1 MGSQDHNGLRH
12 VSLPL
17 VTYPVSFTSG
27 YLLWVIYS
35 GSFALGIH
43 IKDQSKM
50 ALNAE
55 SHHSRHEAQ
64 NKTRQKWRAYRVKSS
79 RLAPLVPEG
88 GSSIYQGGYRTY
100 RGLNGLGLPLRDS
113 AGLVAAQAVNVTRLP
128 PLRALH
134 PGNERTLV
142 GTGYSVSRQYTR
154 ATYCC
159 QRKWVIESIP
169 GSRQVFATTR
179 ANSLSP
185 RRGLSEIAPPGRPL
199 RAPKRTYFLKFAMH
213 PGSLGVSALRIIL
226 GATWR

>member
-1 MGSQDHNGLRH
+1 
-12 VSLPL
+12 
-17 VTYPVSFTSG
+17 
-27 YLLWVIYS
+27 
-35 GSFALGIH
+35 
-43 IKDQSKM
+43 M

-199 RAPKRTYFLKFAMH
+199 RA
-213 PGSLGVSALRIIL
+213 L
-226 GATWR
+226 GAPDKPHLLPKICDAPGVVRCLCPQDHSWRNVAMTSGVIGLTPRISASIHAWRSSI

>member
-1 MGSQDHNGLRH
+1 
-12 VSLPL
+12 
-17 VTYPVSFTSG
+17 
-27 YLLWVIYS
+27 
-35 GSFALGIH
+35 
-43 IKDQSKM
+43 M

-159 QRKWVIESIP
+159 QRKWVIRCL
-169 GSRQVFATTR
+169 SR
-179 ANSLSP
+179 
-185 RRGLSEIAPPGRPL
+185 
-199 RAPKRTYFLKFAMH
+199 
-213 PGSLGVSALRIIL
+213 
-226 GATWR
+226 

>member
-1 MGSQDHNGLRH
+1 
-12 VSLPL
+12 
-17 VTYPVSFTSG
+17 
-27 YLLWVIYS
+27 
-35 GSFALGIH
+35 
-43 IKDQSKM
+43 M

-169 GSRQVFATTR
+169 GSRQVFAITR
-179 ANSLSP
+179 ANSLSL